1 MQSSE
6 ATARGRVPGQSS
18 RRTSLSQLGG
28 DVPFRTTWRYTTL
41 VGLALLGA
49 ACERPVEIAGPG
61 TSPAQLIVSPKNAA
75 LHSTQSI
82 VLTAVALTSGGD
94 TASAT
99 VSWSVTSGTGSVT
112 DTSTSG
118 GRHYG
123 RYKAGADTGKFKVI
137 ATGQPGGKSDTS
149 VVTVTPVPVA
159 SVTVSPAT
167 ASMQAGATAQLGATT
182 LDSTG
187 LPLSGRTISWA
198 TSNAAVATGSGR
210 GLVSGAGGGTA
221 TVTATSRGRGGSAA
235 VTVGRVPA
243 APGSVE
249 AGATAQLAAA
259 AQDAR
264 GTPLSGRVVT
274 WATSNAAV
282 ATVSGSGLVS
292 GAAAGTATI
301 TATSEGQSGT
311 AAITVSVVPVASV
324 AVSPAAA
331 SLTVG
336 QAVQLTATPKD
347 AAGNVLTGRVV
358 TWATSN

>member
-1 MQSSE
+1 M
-6 ATARGRVPGQSS
+6 
-18 RRTSLSQLGG
+18 
-28 DVPFRTTWRYTTL
+28 PFRTTWRYTTL

-198 TSNAAVATGSGR
+198 TSNAAVT
-210 GLVSGAGGGTA
+210 
-221 TVTATSRGRGGSAA
+221 
-235 VTVGRVPA
+235 
-243 APGSVE
+243 
-249 AGATAQLAAA
+249 
-259 AQDAR
+259 
-264 GTPLSGRVVT
+264 
-274 WATSNAAV
+274 
-282 ATVSGSGLVS
+282 TVSGSGLVS
-292 GAAAGTATI
+292 GVGAGTATI
-301 TATSEGQSGT
+301 TATSEGKSGS
-311 AAITVSVVPVASV
+311 AAITVSAVPVASV
-324 AVSPAAA
+324 AVSPATA
-331 SLTVG
+331 SVQVG
-336 QAVQLTATPKD
+336 GTAQLTATPKD
-347 AAGNVLTGRVV
+347 ASGTPVSGRVV
-358 TWATSN
+358 RSEERRVGKECRSRWSPYH